1 MTDTPTAAS
10 VPVSEQ
16 RSRNMAAIRGKDTR
30 PEMAVR
36 RFLHAKGLRYRLHAL
51 ALPGKPDLVFRPRH
65 TVVFVHG
72 CFWHGCP
79 HCRAGRRTVKTN
91 TDYWL
96 PKLARNKAR
105 DQLARAALEADG
117 WLVLTVWEC
126 QVKDLAALES
136 LATAL
141 LHRSPSS
148 GSSPC
153 TASSEGP
160 V

>member
-1 MTDTPTAAS
+1 MA
-10 VPVSEQ
+10 

-30 PEMAVR
+30 PELAVR
-36 RFLHAKGLRYRLHAL
+36 RFLHGKGLRYRLHA
-51 ALPGKPDLVFRPRH
+51 ASLPGKPDLVFRSRR

-79 HCRAGRRTVKTN
+79 HCRSGRREVKSN
-91 TDYWL
+91 ADYWG

-105 DQLARAALEADG
+105 DIAARSALEAAG
-117 WLVLTVWEC
+117 WLVLTIWEC
-126 QVKDLAALES
+126 QSRDAFALAA

-141 LHRSPSS
+141 DPQFSPSS

-153 TASSEGP
+153 TASADGP
-160 V
+160 S